1 MIPHTYPFMVLAVTR
16 QSRWYFAFL
25 ATVPTLVVTP
35 LRAVCDLVA
44 FLFYHLQRWMSWLE

>member
-44 FLFYHLQRWMSWLE
+44 FLFYHLQRWMSLLE